1 MESPRLR
8 LLILG
13 ALRGFVKPGY
23 DYGINS
29 VIREELL
36 TRALARELDGQAM
49 MNRGMVEGSIVP
61 VVEGM
66 RRPAAYRQAIGY
78 VRQGNAIMRLHP
90 TADVQRIH
98 LNEDQQKEIRRVA
111 SLLKV
116 LKRTDFCDKMAG
128 MLKAA

>member
-8 LLILG
+8 RLILG

-23 DYGINS
+23 DYGVNS

-36 TRALARELDGQAM
+36 TRALAREIDGQSMAD
-49 MNRGMVEGSIVP
+49 RGILEGAIVQ

-66 RRPAAYRQAIGY
+66 RRPEAYRQAVGY
-78 VRQGNAIMRLHP
+78 IRQGNAMRCLHP
-90 TADVQRIH
+90 AAEIKRIH
-98 LNEDQQKEIRRVA
+98 LSADQQNEIRKVA
-111 SLLKV
+111 TLLKV
-116 LKRTDFCDKMAG
+116 LKRTDFCDKMVG